1 MISSTYFAVLRDDN
15 ANDLFTKTFSPM
27 PDKIMTCPSCQRHVA
42 KTQTEAHRH
51 QMLAHMPIKTPAS
64 KAPVVIVAP
73 QKHVLE
79 GYTVACMLPQ
89 VKKKT
94 KTIVA
99 EASDD
104 LLEDQLEVAMED
116 VEELGEAADELG
128 DASDSTVRNL

>member
-1 MISSTYFAVLRDDN
+1 MTCQLEMEACSKVLVVLSSDD
-15 ANDLFTKTFSPM
+15 AHDLFTKTFNPM

-79 GYTVACMLPQ
+79 GYTVAGMLPQ
-89 VKKKT
+89 VKKKAT
-94 KTIVA
+94 G
-99 EASDD
+99 
-104 LLEDQLEVAMED
+104 LW
-116 VEELGEAADELG
+116 
-128 DASDSTVRNL
+128 